1 MIAPKNFGNGLFQQH
16 EPNGSLIEPRVDW
29 LESCLSLLFWRVER
43 ETVIDKNRGKQTIQM
58 FEPDT
63 VHSIWVDRTLIL
75 KQSGYDRWM
84 RLQNRV
90 DQMEQL
96 TNKKLCVIQIL
107 KLLCHVLFFVRL
119 FMLANTFN
127 LNLFER
133 LRK

>member
-1 MIAPKNFGNGLFQQH
+1 M
-16 EPNGSLIEPRVDW
+16 
-29 LESCLSLLFWRVER
+29 ER

-75 KQSGYDRWM
+75 KQSGYDPGM
-84 RLQNRV
+84 RLQNCV

-107 KLLCHVLFFVRL
+107 KLLCHVLFFARL